1 MNNTVFGKT
10 MKSARKHWDTKLVT
24 VEKRKNYTVSKPN
37 YHKTKFFS
45 KSLLETEMKKEH
57 KYS

>member
-1 MNNTVFGKT
+1 MNNTVLGKT
-10 MKSARKHWDTKLVT
+10 MGSVRKHWDIKLAT